1 MTISIADWR
10 YQSKIK
16 LAEVSETAE
25 IEINA
30 VLSKVLSR
38 NLPWC
43 LANSNIVLDPNI
55 IEELNKKIDLL
66 RSGIPLGYV
75 LGEIEFFGLNF
86 IIDENVLIP
95 RPETELMV
103 EAAIGWL
110 DKHENAKKLVD
121 VGCGSGAIIIS
132 LLKKFPD
139 KKGWAV
145 EISRAALNVSKKNMT
160 YHEIKN
166 LNFVQLDCLTGL
178 QTKFDV
184 ITANLPY
191 IPGDV
196 LKELPVSK
204 YEPEIA
210 LNGGK
215 DGLEVINKLIDQIPS
230 RLNSPGLVLLEIQFD
245 QAEKII
251 HKLQD
256 SIPEAIISI
265 IKDYSNHDRIIQVEV

>member
-1 MTISIADWR
+1 M
-10 YQSKIK
+10 
-16 LAEVSETAE
+16 
-25 IEINA
+25 
-30 VLSKVLSR
+30 
-38 NLPWC
+38 
-43 LANSNIVLDPNI
+43 
-55 IEELNKKIDLL
+55 
-66 RSGIPLGYV
+66 
-75 LGEIEFFGLNF
+75 
-86 IIDENVLIP
+86 
-95 RPETELMV
+95 
-103 EAAIGWL
+103 
-110 DKHENAKKLVD
+110 
-121 VGCGSGAIIIS
+121 
-132 LLKKFPD
+132 
-139 KKGWAV
+139 
-145 EISRAALNVSKKNMT
+145 
-160 YHEIKN
+160 
-166 LNFVQLDCLTGL
+166 TGL

>member
-10 YQSKIK
+10 YQSRIK

-55 IEELNKKIDLL
+55 IEELNKKIDFL

>member
-1 MTISIADWR
+1 
-10 YQSKIK
+10 
-16 LAEVSETAE
+16 
-25 IEINA
+25 
-30 VLSKVLSR
+30 
-38 NLPWC
+38 
-43 LANSNIVLDPNI
+43 
-55 IEELNKKIDLL
+55 
-66 RSGIPLGYV
+66 LGYV

-110 DKHENAKKLVD
+110 DKYENAKKLVD

>member
-10 YQSKIK
+10 YQSRIK

-55 IEELNKKIDLL
+55 IEELNKKIDFL

-110 DKHENAKKLVD
+110 DKYENAKKLVD

>member
-110 DKHENAKKLVD
+110 DKYENAKKLVD

>member
-10 YQSKIK
+10 YQSRIK

-110 DKHENAKKLVD
+110 DKYENAKKLVD

>member
-10 YQSKIK
+10 YQSRIK

-110 DKHENAKKLVD
+110 DKYENAKKLVD

-230 RLNSPGLVLLEIQFD
+230 RLNSPGVVLLEIQFD

>member
-10 YQSKIK
+10 YQSRIK

-30 VLSKVLSR
+30 VLCKVLSR

-43 LANSNIVLDPNI
+43 LANSNFFLEPNL
-55 IEELNKKIDLL
+55 IEELNKKIKSLMD
-66 RSGIPLGYV
+66 GVPLAYV

-86 IIDENVLIP
+86 FIDENVLIP

-103 EAAIGWL
+103 ETAIEWI
-110 DKHENAKKLVD
+110 DNHENAEKLVD

-145 EISRAALNVSKKNMT
+145 EISRAALNVSKKNMKI
-160 YHEIKN
+160 HEINN
-166 LNFVQLDCLTGL
+166 LDFIQMDCLKGMH
-178 QTKFDV
+178 TKFDV

-191 IPGDV
+191 IPGDI
-196 LKELPVSK
+196 LKEMQVSK

-215 DGLEVINKLIDQIPS
+215 EGLEVINKLIDQIPTH
-230 RLNSPGLVLLEIQFD
+230 LNSPGLTLLEIQYD
-245 QAEKII
+245 QAEKIV

-256 SIPEAIISI
+256 SLPEAVVSI
-265 IKDYSNHDRIIQVEV
+265 IKDYSNHDRIVKVEV